1 MGDNRV
7 RCRIEC
13 QQGDLLFVN
22 TRLWWHA
29 TQLPETLTFPD
40 GLSISYARDFVCPS
54 LELPGNNRNNADIE
68 ETRMTNV
75 DGVYAS
81 RNVRRGDI
89 VLTEDELPNCALPG
103 MYFKLH
109 V

>member
-1 MGDNRV
+1 LGDKRI
-7 RCRIEC
+7 RCRVEC

-29 TQLPETLTFPD
+29 TELPETFSFTD
-40 GLSISYARDFVCPS
+40 GLSISYARDFVCSS
-54 LELPGNNRNNADIE
+54 LELSGNIRHSGDTD

-81 RNVRRGDI
+81 RNVKRGDI
-89 VLTEDELPNCALPG
+89 VLTEDELPDCALPG
-103 MYFKLH
+103 MFLKSH